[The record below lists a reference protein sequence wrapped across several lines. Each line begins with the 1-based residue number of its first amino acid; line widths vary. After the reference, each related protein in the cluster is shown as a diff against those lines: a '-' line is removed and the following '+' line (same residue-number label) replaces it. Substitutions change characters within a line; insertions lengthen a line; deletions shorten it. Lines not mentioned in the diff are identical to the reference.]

1 MFNAALAREVLA
13 VLQRA
18 GVDGLLLKGPTTS
31 QLLAEPGRTRSYGDV
46 DVLVRLDD
54 LVAAQ
59 EVLRHAG
66 FHSMWEGA
74 ALDELSGHAVDLVR
88 GRAQVDLHW
97 RIAGIR
103 LPPEPAW
110 QVLWAHRIERS
121 IPGGGTAVSLDDR
134 AALLLIG
141 LHAAADPHQHPKV
154 MDDLTRAVRLHG
166 IDRWREAA
174 RLAQQLEASDF
185 LASGLLLVAGGDSVV
200 DALDLRR
207 FVSTES
213 VLRSHNPPPLALGIE
228 RLVHTQGAWP
238 KVKIL
243 ARELVPT
250 PSGLRYWR
258 PNTGRSK
265 WALALAY
272 LQRPVFLLRSLR
284 PALAAIR
291 RARRTAAASRGC
303 TSSSPS

>member
-1 MFNAALAREVLA
+1 
-13 VLQRA
+13 
-18 GVDGLLLKGPTTS
+18 
-31 QLLAEPGRTRSYGDV
+31 
-46 DVLVRLDD
+46 
-54 LVAAQ
+54 
-59 EVLRHAG
+59 
-66 FHSMWEGA
+66 
-74 ALDELSGHAVDLVR
+74 
-88 GRAQVDLHW
+88 
-97 RIAGIR
+97 
-103 LPPEPAW
+103 
-110 QVLWAHRIERS
+110 
-121 IPGGGTAVSLDDR
+121 
-134 AALLLIG
+134 
-141 LHAAADPHQHPKV
+141 